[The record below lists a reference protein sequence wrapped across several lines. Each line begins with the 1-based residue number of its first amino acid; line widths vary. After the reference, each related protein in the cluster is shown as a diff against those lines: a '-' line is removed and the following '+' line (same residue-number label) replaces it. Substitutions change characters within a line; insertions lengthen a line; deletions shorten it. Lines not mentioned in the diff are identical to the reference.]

1 MSATTATKVY
11 AGVDVSKG
19 RLEVFGAP
27 TGERLSVPN
36 DDSGVDELLARLDE
50 PSPTLVVLE
59 SHWGL
64 RATRSRCPSRFGVG
78 GCGGQPQASAGLRS
92 CDG

>member
-11 AGVDVSKG
+11 AGVDVSKR
-19 RLEVFGAP
+19 RLEVFVTP
-27 TGERLSVPN
+27 TGERLNVPN
-36 DDSGVDELLARLDE
+36 DDSGVDEILARLDE

-59 SHWGL
+59 ATGL
-64 RATRSRCPSRFGVG
+64 RATRSCCSSRFGVG
-78 GCGGQPQASAGLRS
+78 GCSGQPQASAGLRS